1 MKKMLIAAGVTLFA
15 VAAFAQ
21 DAAPAAADA
30 AKTCVT
36 KKCCAKAGTPGCCKS
51 KDKTCPMKAK
61 ADAEKAKA
69 DAAKAAADVKTD
81 TAKAATDV
89 KADAAKTAADVKAD
103 TEKAKEE
110 SKSWWKF
117 W

>member
-1 MKKMLIAAGVTLFA
+1 MKKMLIVAGVTLFA

-36 KKCCAKAGTPGCCKS
+36 KKCCAKASTPDCCKA
-51 KDKTCPMKAK
+51 KVKTCPVKAK

-69 DAAKAAADVKTD
+69 DAAKAVADVKTD
-81 TAKAATDV
+81 TAKAA
-89 KADAAKTAADVKAD
+89 ADVKVDA
-103 TEKAKEE
+103 EKAKEE
-110 SKSWWKF
+110 TKSWWKF